1 MSLADQLNGVAFHRR
16 VVGIF
21 WVSTVFRVF
30 MFFLCVR
37 PPLCIFPD
45 FFSLLFFGK
54 EKKKTPNNLVS
65 FVATQGFPTR
75 LPCYVTTKLP
85 LLLCHAVEKLL
96 ASKFSLSS
104 TSAVLVLLPLGSFQ
118 HVHLT
123 TELEAR
129 ICMFWCI
136 SP

>member
-1 MSLADQLNGVAFHRR
+1 MSLADQLNGVTFHRR

-37 PPLCIFPD
+37 PPLYIFLE
-45 FFSLLFFGK
+45 FFFCSLLWK
-54 EKKKTPNNLVS
+54 SKKTQLCVS

-75 LPCYVTTKLP
+75 LTCYVTTKLP
-85 LLLCHAVEKLL
+85 LLLCHALEKLL

-123 TELEAR
+123 TELEAP
-129 ICMFWCI
+129 IYMFWCI